1 MAKEQK
7 KGKRFLPWLMVLSM
21 MLSLAPVNA
30 FAEESN
36 EGAAESYC
44 PDSESTTESSNE
56 SSDSTEVSESN
67 DAADESSESS
77 EDETTDAPAVEETEA
92 ASDEKISDE
101 EISEEETDAAFSVE
115 EEEAPATEESIS
127 TGSAVSEKAVV
138 FAEESAAK
146 PTEET
151 YPVYVYACFANNGT
165 LLDRG
170 NNHPAAVVTDG
181 KEQEISWNGDAS
193 HGWYYITFGKFTE
206 GTTVKPENGASANL
220 TDKPT
225 NLEMDAFTEDGNA
238 ADNGFKLSDVDNWK
252 DLFVSSGATG
262 FPGVKNSWHLD
273 GQIAVHAVTYAAN
286 GSDVTKLPASSADNR
301 IYYRG
306 KYQVA
311 AEEPEREGYTFKG
324 WKQDDSETLLHAGD
338 EITLTG
344 DVTLTAVWDKNAS
357 DSSETNPYPVYV
369 YARFVNGANH
379 LSGDTK
385 IIKNGVE
392 KTITW
397 NEDSNKGALSVYYIT
412 FGHVA
417 NGTDVAPTSGAS
429 ATFKGNLDDMSA
441 FDGTGSASA
450 NGFDPSDVTEWSSL
464 GYSTGTTGFH
474 GNASWHLDGD
484 IRVYTIAYANGLDEA
499 SEETV
504 AGMPEKDENYYLGT
518 YTVTTAVPTREGYTF
533 DGWTLDGKQVG
544 ETINLSEISDKT
556 AAEVTLTAQWKQNV
570 VQPTKKRHH
579 SDAEDTA
586 PVTPSVEIADDE
598 ALGLNIADHYA
609 YIVGYGNGEVRPQ
622 NSITRAEVASI
633 FFRLLEDDVRD
644 ANYTRE
650 NNFTD
655 VSADAWYC
663 SAVST
668 LSAMGILSGYPD
680 ATFRPNASITRA
692 EFAAIATRFDAD
704 GDKTPASFDDIAN
717 HWAKDEIAVAANNG
731 WVNGYEDGSFRPQN
745 NITRAETMS
754 LVNRVLNRKPE
765 TAEDLLSDMVTFTDN
780 ADTNAWYYL
789 AVQEA
794 TNSHYNTNKENSAY
808 EKWTELRETRD
819 WSELG

>member
-92 ASDEKISDE
+92 ASEKISGE

-146 PTEET
+146 PTEDAP
-151 YPVYVYACFANNGT
+151 YYSAYVYACFANNGT
-165 LLDRG
+165 LLNRE
-170 NNHPAAVVTDG
+170 NRPAAVVTNG
-181 KEQEISWNGDAS
+181 VKQEISWNKDAS
-193 HGWYYITFGKFTE
+193 QGWYYITFGEVEK
-206 GTTVKPENGASANL
+206 GTTVAPVKGASTEFTGDL
-220 TDKPT
+220 SK
-225 NLEMDAFTEDGNA
+225 MDDFTGIGNA
-238 ADNGFKLSDVDNWK
+238 KDNGFKWSDVTHWGN
-252 DLFVSSGATG
+252 LGGAGGATG
-262 FPGVKNSWHLD
+262 FHSNVSWHLD
-273 GQIAVHAVTYAAN
+273 GEINVHAVTYTAN
-286 GSDVTKLPASSADNR
+286 GEGVTKLPASSADNR

-306 KYQVA
+306 TYQVA
-311 AEEPEREGYTFKG
+311 AEKPEREGYTFKG
-324 WKQDDSETLLHAGD
+324 WKQDGSETLLHAGD
-338 EITLTG
+338 EITLDG

-429 ATFKGNLDDMSA
+429 ATFKGNLEDMFA
-441 FDGTGSASA
+441 FAGTGSASA

-704 GDKTPASFDDIAN
+704 GDKTPASFGDIAN

>member
-36 EGAAESYC
+36 DSTAESYC
-44 PDSESTTESSNE
+44 PDSERTTESSDE
-56 SSDSTEVSESN
+56 SSDNSSEVSEGN
-67 DAADESSESS
+67 DAAEESS
-77 EDETTDAPAVEETEA
+77 EDETTAAPEESEA
-92 ASDEKISDE
+92 ASEDETDAAL
-101 EISEEETDAAFSVE
+101 DAAFSVE
-115 EEEAPATEESIS
+115 AKAEAPATEESIS

-138 FAEESAAK
+138 FAEESAA
-146 PTEET
+146 PPAEDVTY
-151 YPVYVYACFANNGT
+151 YPVYVYAYFANSGT
-165 LLDRG
+165 LLNRG
-170 NNHPAAVVTDG
+170 NNHPAAVVING
-181 KEQEISWNGDAS
+181 VKQEILWNEDAS
-193 HGWYYITFGKFTE
+193 RGWYYITFGEVEK
-206 GTTVKPENGASANL
+206 GTTVAPVKGASA
-220 TDKPT
+220 
-225 NLEMDAFTEDGNA
+225 AFEGD
-238 ADNGFKLSDVDNWK
+238 WK
-252 DLFVSSGATG
+252 DFADFKGVGSAAGNNFELSNVDTWGDLGFNTGATG
-262 FPGVKNSWHLD
+262 FPGVRASWHLD
-273 GQIAVHAVTYAAN
+273 GQIAVHAVIYAPN
-286 GSDVTKLPASSADNR
+286 GEGVSNLPASSADNR
-301 IYYRG
+301 VYYRG
-306 KYQVA
+306 TYTVA
-311 AEEPEREGYTFKG
+311 TDEPKREGYTFKG
-324 WKQDDSETLLHAGD
+324 WKQDGSETLLHAGD
-338 EITLTG
+338 HITLTG
-344 DVTLTAVWDKNAS
+344 DATLTAEWEKNAS
-357 DSSETNPYPVYV
+357 DSSETPHYSPVYV
-369 YARFVNGANH
+369 YARFINGETH

-385 IIKNGVE
+385 VIKNGVK

-397 NEDSNKGALSVYYIT
+397 NEDSNKGVQSVYYIT

-417 NGTDVAPTSGAS
+417 NGTDVAPTNGAS
-429 ATFKGNLDDMSA
+429 ATFKGNLNDVVA

-450 NGFDPSDVTEWSSL
+450 NGFAPSDVTEWGSL
-464 GYSTGTTGFH
+464 SYNTGATGFH
-474 GNASWHLDGD
+474 SSVSWHLDGD
-484 IRVYTIAYANGLDEA
+484 IHVYTVAYANGLDEA

-504 AGMPEKDENYYLGT
+504 ADMPEKDTNYYLGT

-544 ETINLSEISDKT
+544 ETIDLSKISNKT
-556 AAEVTLTAQWKQNV
+556 AAEVTLTAQWKENAKPE
-570 VQPTKKRHH
+570 QPAKKRHPSH
-579 SDAEDTA
+579 AEDTA
-586 PVTPSVEIADDE
+586 PVNPEVEIKDDE
-598 ALGLNIADHYA
+598 ALGLNQADHYA

-644 ANYTRE
+644 ANYTHE
-650 NNFTD
+650 NSFTD
-655 VSADAWYC
+655 VSSDAWYC

-680 ATFRPNASITRA
+680 AAFRPNASITRA

-717 HWAKDEIAVAANNG
+717 HWAKGEIAVAANND
-731 WVNGYEDGSFRPQN
+731 WVNGYKDGSFRPQN

-765 TAEDLLSDMVTFTDN
+765 TAEDLLENMAKWTDN

-794 TNSHYNTNKENSAY
+794 TNSHYYEYKENSQY

-819 WSELG
+819 WSELDK

>member
-7 KGKRFLPWLMVLSM
+7 KSRRFLPWLLVLSM
-21 MLSLAPVNA
+21 MLSIAPVNA

-36 EGAAESYC
+36 EGTAESYC

-67 DAADESSESS
+67 DAADESSE
-77 EDETTDAPAVEETEA
+77 DETTDASAAEETEA
-92 ASDEKISDE
+92 ASDEEISE
-101 EISEEETDAAFSVE
+101 KEISEEETDAAFSVE
-115 EEEAPATEESIS
+115 EKEAPATEESIS

-138 FAEESAAK
+138 FAEKSAAK
-146 PTEET
+146 PAEGT
-151 YPVYVYACFANNGT
+151 YPVYVYACFANNGK
-165 LLDRG
+165 LLDRE

-181 KEQEISWNGDAS
+181 VKQEVFWNEDAVR
-193 HGWYYITFGKFTE
+193 GWYYITFGEVEE
-206 GTTVKPENGASANL
+206 GAIEKPSKGASAEFTGSLADLRYFTGVGQASDSNL
-220 TDKPT
+220 
-225 NLEMDAFTEDGNA
+225 G
-238 ADNGFKLSDVDNWK
+238 LSDVTWGKKLGGNG
-252 DLFVSSGATG
+252 GATG
-262 FPGVKNSWHLD
+262 FPGVKESWHLD
-273 GQIAVHAVTYAAN
+273 GEINVHAVTYAAN
-286 GSDVTKLPASSADNR
+286 GSDVSNLPASSADNR

-311 AEEPEREGYTFKG
+311 AEVPERKGYTFKG
-324 WKQDDSETLLHAGD
+324 WKLDGRLLHAGD
-338 EITLTG
+338 EITLNG
-344 DVTLTAVWDKNAS
+344 DVTLTAEWEKNTS
-357 DSSETNPYPVYV
+357 DSSETPHYYPVYV
-369 YARFVNGANH
+369 YARFVNGTNH

-417 NGTDVAPTSGAS
+417 NGTTVAPVKGAS
-429 ATFKGNLDDMSA
+429 ATFTGNLDEMLP

-450 NGFDPSDVTEWSSL
+450 NGFAPSDVTEWGNL

-484 IRVYTIAYANGLDEA
+484 IRVYTVAYADGLDEA

-504 AGMPEKDENYYLGT
+504 AGIPETDANYYFGT
-518 YTVTTAVPTREGYTF
+518 YTVTTAIPTREGYTF
-533 DGWTLDGKQVG
+533 DGWTLDGTKVG
-544 ETINLSEISDKT
+544 ETINLSKISNNA
-556 AAEVTLTAQWKQNV
+556 AAEITLTAQWKQNT
-570 VQPTKKRHH
+570 VQPNKKHHH

-586 PVTPSVEIADDE
+586 PVTPSVEITDDE

-650 NNFTD
+650 NSFTD

-704 GDKTPASFDDIAN
+704 GDKTPASFGDIAN

>member
-1 MAKEQK
+1 MAKKQK
-7 KGKRFLPWLMVLSM
+7 NSKRFLPWLMVLSM
-21 MLSLAPVNA
+21 MLSLVPVNA

-36 EGAAESYC
+36 EGTSESYC
-44 PDSESTTESSNE
+44 SDSESTTESSNE
-56 SSDSTEVSESN
+56 SSDNSSEVSESN
-67 DAADESSESS
+67 DAADEPSES
-77 EDETTDAPAVEETEA
+77 ETADATEETEA
-92 ASDEKISDE
+92 ASE
-101 EISEEETDAAFSVE
+101 EENSEEEAEGS
-115 EEEAPATEESIS
+115 EASTEESIS
-127 TGSAVSEKAVV
+127 TATSAKAAV

-146 PTEET
+146 STEET
-151 YPVYVYACFANNGT
+151 YPVYVYACFANNGIS
-165 LLDRG
+165 LDRE

-181 KEQEISWNGDAS
+181 KEQVISWNGDAS
-193 HGWYYITFGKFTE
+193 HGWYYITFGAFAE
-206 GTTVKPENGASANL
+206 GTTVKPESGASADL
-220 TDKPT
+220 IGKPT
-225 NLEMDAFTEDGNA
+225 NMELDPFTGDGNA
-238 ADNGFKLSDVDNWK
+238 ADNGFKLSDVDNWD
-252 DLFVSSGATG
+252 DLIVSSGATG

-273 GQIAVHAVTYAAN
+273 GEINVHAVTYAAN
-286 GSDVTKLPASSADNR
+286 GEDVTNLPASSADSR

-306 KYQVA
+306 TYKVA
-311 AEEPEREGYTFKG
+311 AAEPKREGYTFKG
-324 WKQDDSETLLHAGD
+324 WKLDGEDELIHAD
-338 EITLTG
+338 KEITLTD
-344 DVTLTAVWDKNAS
+344 DVTLTAVWDKNTS
-357 DSSETNPYPVYV
+357 DSSETTHYYPVYV
-369 YARFVNGANH
+369 YARFINGTNH

-385 IIKNGVE
+385 IFKNGVE

-412 FGHVA
+412 FGHVT
-417 NGTDVAPTSGAS
+417 NGTTIAPTKDTTL
-429 ATFKGNLDDMSA
+429 TFEGNLNEMVD
-441 FDGTGSASA
+441 FDGTGSAAA
-450 NGFDPSDVTEWSSL
+450 NGFDPSDVTEWGSL
-464 GYSTGTTGFH
+464 SYSTGTTGFH

-484 IRVYTIAYANGLDEA
+484 IRVYTVAYADGLDEA
-499 SEETV
+499 SEEMV
-504 AGMPEKDENYYLGT
+504 ADMPETDANYYLGT

-544 ETINLSEISDKT
+544 ETIDLSKISDKT
-556 AAEVTLTAQWKQNV
+556 AAEVTLTAQWKENAKQEEP

-579 SDAEDTA
+579 SDEEEPA
-586 PVTPSVEIADDE
+586 TPSVEIADDE

-633 FFRLLEDDVRD
+633 FFRLLEDDVRN

-704 GDKTPASFDDIAN
+704 GDKTPASFGDIAN

-794 TNSHYNTNKENSAY
+794 TNSHYHTNKENSAY

-819 WSELG
+819 WSKLG

>member
-36 EGAAESYC
+36 DSTAESYC
-44 PDSESTTESSNE
+44 PDSESTTESS
-56 SSDSTEVSESN
+56 DSNSEVSEGN
-67 DAADESSESS
+67 DAAEESS
-77 EDETTDAPAVEETEA
+77 EDETTDAPEESEA
-92 ASDEKISDE
+92 ASEDETDAAF
-101 EISEEETDAAFSVE
+101 DAAFSVE
-115 EEEAPATEESIS
+115 AKAEAPATEKSIS

-138 FAEESAAK
+138 FAEESAA
-146 PTEET
+146 PPAEDVTY

-165 LLDRG
+165 PLNRG
-170 NNHPAAVVTDG
+170 NNHPAAVVING
-181 KEQEISWNGDAS
+181 VKQKIFWNEDAS
-193 HGWYYITFGKFTE
+193 RGWYYITFGEVEE
-206 GTTVKPENGASANL
+206 GTTEKPVKGASA
-220 TDKPT
+220 K
-225 NLEMDAFTEDGNA
+225 FT
-238 ADNGFKLSDVDNWK
+238 DNWDAMLDFK
-252 DLFVSSGATG
+252 GVGSAAGNKFELSNVDTWGDLGFNTGATG
-262 FPGVKNSWHLD
+262 FPGVRAFWHLD
-273 GQIAVHAVTYAAN
+273 GQIAVHAVTYAPN
-286 GSDVTKLPASSADNR
+286 GEGVSNLPTSSADNR
-301 IYYRG
+301 VYYRG
-306 KYQVA
+306 TYTVA

-324 WKQDDSETLLHAGD
+324 WKQDGSETLLHAGD
-338 EITLTG
+338 RITLTG
-344 DVTLTAVWDKNAS
+344 DATLTAEWEKNAS
-357 DSSETNPYPVYV
+357 DSSETPHYSPVYV
-369 YARFVNGANH
+369 YARFINGETP

-385 IIKNGVE
+385 VIKNGVE

-397 NEDSNKGALSVYYIT
+397 NEDSNKGVQSVYYIT

-417 NGTDVAPTSGAS
+417 NGTDVAPTNGAS
-429 ATFKGNLDDMSA
+429 ATFKGNLNDMFA

-450 NGFDPSDVTEWSSL
+450 NGFAPSDVTEWGSL
-464 GYSTGTTGFH
+464 SYNTGATGFP
-474 GNASWHLDGD
+474 NAGYSWHLDGD
-484 IRVYTIAYANGLDEA
+484 IRVYTVAYANGLDEA

-504 AGMPEKDENYYLGT
+504 ADMPEKDTNYYLGT
-518 YTVTTAVPTREGYTF
+518 YTITTAVPTREGYTF

-544 ETINLSEISDKT
+544 KTINLAEISDKNT
-556 AAEVTLTAQWKQNV
+556 AEITLVAQWTKDT
-570 VQPTKKRHH
+570 VQPTPSKKRHH
-579 SDAEDTA
+579 SEQEEPVAE
-586 PVTPSVEIADDE
+586 PVVEIADEE
-598 ALGLNIADHYA
+598 ALGLNNTDHFA

-650 NNFTD
+650 NSFTD
-655 VSADAWYC
+655 VSSDAWYC

-731 WVNGYEDGSFRPQN
+731 WVNGYKDGSFRPQN

-754 LVNRVLNRKPE
+754 LVNRVLNRNPE
-765 TAEDLLSDMVTFTDN
+765 TAEDLLSDMITFTDN

-794 TNSHYNTNKENSAY
+794 TNSHYNTSKENSAY
-808 EKWTELRETRD
+808 EKWTGLRKTLD
-819 WSELG
+819 

>member
-36 EGAAESYC
+36 DSTAESYC
-44 PDSESTTESSNE
+44 PDSERTTESSDE
-56 SSDSTEVSESN
+56 SSDNSSEVSESN
-67 DAADESSESS
+67 DAAEESS
-77 EDETTDAPAVEETEA
+77 EDETTAAPEESEA
-92 ASDEKISDE
+92 ASED
-101 EISEEETDAAFSVE
+101 ETDAAFSVE
-115 EEEAPATEESIS
+115 AKAEAPATEESIS

-138 FAEESAAK
+138 FAEESAA
-146 PTEET
+146 PPAEDVTY

-165 LLDRG
+165 SLNRG
-170 NNHPAAVVTDG
+170 NNHPAAVVING
-181 KEQEISWNGDAS
+181 VKQEILWNEDAS
-193 HGWYYITFGKFTE
+193 RGWYYITFGEVEK
-206 GTTVKPENGASANL
+206 GTTVAPVKGASA
-220 TDKPT
+220 
-225 NLEMDAFTEDGNA
+225 AFEGDWKNFADFKGVGSAAGN
-238 ADNGFKLSDVDNWK
+238 NFKLSNVDTWG
-252 DLFVSSGATG
+252 DLGFNTGATG
-262 FPGVKNSWHLD
+262 FDAGNSWHLD
-273 GQIAVHAVTYAAN
+273 GTINVYAVTYAAN
-286 GSDVTKLPASSADNR
+286 GEGVSNLPTSSADNR
-301 IYYRG
+301 VYYRG
-306 KYQVA
+306 TYTVA
-311 AEEPEREGYTFKG
+311 AEEPKREGYTFEG
-324 WKQDDSETLLHAGD
+324 WKQDGSKTLLHAGD
-338 EITLTG
+338 RITLTG
-344 DVTLTAVWDKNAS
+344 DATLTAEWEKNAS
-357 DSSETNPYPVYV
+357 DSSETPHYPVYV
-369 YARFVNGANH
+369 YARFINGETH

-385 IIKNGVE
+385 VIKNGVE

-397 NEDSNKGALSVYYIT
+397 NEDSNKGVQSVYYIT

-417 NGTDVAPTSGAS
+417 NGTDVVPTNGAS
-429 ATFKGNLDDMSA
+429 ATFKGNLDDMFA
-441 FDGTGSASA
+441 FDGIGSASA
-450 NGFDPSDVTEWSSL
+450 NGFALSDVTEWGSL
-464 GYSTGTTGFH
+464 SYNTGATGFH
-474 GNASWHLDGD
+474 SSVSWHLDGD
-484 IRVYTIAYANGLDEA
+484 IRVYSVAYANGLDET

-504 AGMPEKDENYYLGT
+504 ADMPEKDTNYYLGT

-544 ETINLSEISDKT
+544 ETIDLSKISNKT
-556 AAEVTLTAQWKQNV
+556 AAEVTLTAQWKENAKPE
-570 VQPTKKRHH
+570 QPAKKRHPSH
-579 SDAEDTA
+579 TEDTA
-586 PVTPSVEIADDE
+586 PVNSEVEIEDDE
-598 ALGLNIADHYA
+598 ALGLNQADHYA

-655 VSADAWYC
+655 VSSDAWYC

-680 ATFRPNASITRA
+680 AAFRPNASITRA
-692 EFAAIATRFDAD
+692 EFAAIATRFDAA

-717 HWAKDEIAVAANNG
+717 HWAKDEIAVAANND

-754 LVNRVLNRKPE
+754 LVNRVLNRNPE
-765 TAEDLLSDMVTFTDN
+765 TAEDLLSDMITFTDN

-808 EKWTELRETRD
+808 EKWTGLRKTLD
-819 WSELG
+819 

>member
-36 EGAAESYC
+36 DSTAESYC
-44 PDSESTTESSNE
+44 PDSESTTESTTE
-56 SSDSTEVSESN
+56 SSDESSDNSSEVSESN
-67 DAADESSESS
+67 DAAEEPS
-77 EDETTDAPAVEETEA
+77 EDETTDAPKETEA
-92 ASDEKISDE
+92 ASKDETD
-101 EISEEETDAAFSVE
+101 TAFDAAFSFE
-115 EEEAPATEESIS
+115 AKEEAPKKSIS

-138 FAEESAAK
+138 FAEESAA
-146 PTEET
+146 PPVEDVTT
-151 YPVYVYACFANNGT
+151 YYPVYVYACFANNGT
-165 LLDRG
+165 LLNRG

-181 KEQEISWNGDAS
+181 VKQEISWNEDAPR
-193 HGWYYITFGKFTE
+193 GWYYITFGEVEK
-206 GTTVKPENGASANL
+206 GTTVAPVKGASATLNGKHA
-220 TDKPT
+220 DMEMKP
-225 NLEMDAFTEDGNA
+225 FTGIGNA
-238 ADNGFKLSDVDNWK
+238 AGNNFRLSNVGTWGDLGFNT
-252 DLFVSSGATG
+252 GATG
-262 FPGVKNSWHLD
+262 FPGVRASWHLD
-273 GQIAVHAVTYAAN
+273 GQIDVHAVTYATDGEGVSN
-286 GSDVTKLPASSADNR
+286 LPASSADNR
-301 IYYRG
+301 VYYRG
-306 KYQVA
+306 TYKVA

-324 WKQDDSETLLHAGD
+324 WKQDNSEALLHAGD
-338 EITLTG
+338 EITLDG

-369 YARFVNGANH
+369 YARFMNGANH

-385 IIKNGVE
+385 IIKNGEE

-417 NGTDVAPTSGAS
+417 NGTNVAPTSGAS
-429 ATFKGNLDDMSA
+429 ATFKGDLDDMSA
-441 FDGTGSASA
+441 FDDTGSASA
-450 NGFDPSDVTEWSSL
+450 NGFDPSDVTEWGNLS
-464 GYSTGTTGFH
+464 YNTGATGFL
-474 GNASWHLDGD
+474 NAGHSWHLDGD
-484 IRVYTIAYANGLDEA
+484 IRVYTVAYTDGLDEA

-504 AGMPEKDENYYLGT
+504 ADMPEKDTNYYLGT
-518 YTVTTAVPTREGYTF
+518 YTVSTAVPTREGYTF
-533 DGWTLDGKQVG
+533 DGWTLDGTKVG
-544 ETINLSEISDKT
+544 ETIDLRKISDKT
-556 AAEVTLTAQWKQNV
+556 AAEVTLTAQWKENAKPEEPK
-570 VQPTKKRHH
+570 QPAKKRHH
-579 SDAEDTA
+579 SDTEDTA
-586 PVTPSVEIADDE
+586 PVNPEVEIKDDE
-598 ALGLNIADHYA
+598 ALGLNQTDHYA
-609 YIVGYGNGEVRPQ
+609 YIFGYGNGEVRPQ

-650 NNFTD
+650 NSFTD
-655 VSADAWYC
+655 VSSDAWYC

-680 ATFRPNASITRA
+680 AAFRPNASITRA

-704 GDKTPASFDDIAN
+704 GNKTPASFDDIAN
-717 HWAKDEIAVAANNG
+717 HWAKDEIAVAANND

-765 TAEDLLSDMVTFTDN
+765 TAEDLLSDMITFTDN

-794 TNSHYNTNKENSAY
+794 TNSHYNTSKENSAY
-808 EKWTELRETRD
+808 EKWTGLRKTLD
-819 WSELG
+819 

>member
-36 EGAAESYC
+36 DSTSESYC
-44 PDSESTTESSNE
+44 PDSESTTESSDE
-56 SSDSTEVSESN
+56 SSDNSSEVSEGN
-67 DAADESSESS
+67 DAAEESS
-77 EDETTDAPAVEETEA
+77 EDKTTDAPEETEA
-92 ASDEKISDE
+92 ASEDETDVAF
-101 EISEEETDAAFSVE
+101 DAAFSVE
-115 EEEAPATEESIS
+115 AKAEAPATEESIS

-138 FAEESAAK
+138 FAEESAA
-146 PTEET
+146 PPAEDVTY

-165 LLDRG
+165 PLNRG
-170 NNHPAAVVTDG
+170 NNHPAAVVING
-181 KEQEISWNGDAS
+181 VKQKILWNEDAS
-193 HGWYYITFGKFTE
+193 RGWYYITFGEVEK
-206 GTTVKPENGASANL
+206 GTTVAPVKGASAKF
-220 TDKPT
+220 TD
-225 NLEMDAFTEDGNA
+225 NWDAMLDFKGVGSAAGN
-238 ADNGFKLSDVDNWK
+238 NFKLSNVDTWG
-252 DLFVSSGATG
+252 DLGFNTGATG
-262 FPGVKNSWHLD
+262 FNAGNSWHLD
-273 GQIAVHAVTYAAN
+273 GQIDVHAVTYAPN
-286 GSDVTKLPASSADNR
+286 GEGVSNLPASSADNR
-301 IYYRG
+301 VYYRG
-306 KYQVA
+306 TYTVA
-311 AEEPEREGYTFKG
+311 AEEPKREGYTFKG
-324 WKQDDSETLLHAGD
+324 WKQDGSETLLHAD
-338 EITLTG
+338 DHITLTG
-344 DVTLTAVWDKNAS
+344 DATLTAEWEKNAS
-357 DSSETNPYPVYV
+357 DSSETPHYSPVYV
-369 YARFVNGANH
+369 YARFINGETH

-385 IIKNGVE
+385 VIKNGVE

-397 NEDSNKGALSVYYIT
+397 NEDSNKGVQSVYYIT

-417 NGTDVAPTSGAS
+417 NGTDVAPTNGAS
-429 ATFKGNLDDMSA
+429 ATFKGNLNDVVA
-441 FDGTGSASA
+441 FNGIGSASA
-450 NGFDPSDVTEWSSL
+450 NGFDLSDVTEWGSL
-464 GYSTGTTGFH
+464 SYNTGATGFH
-474 GNASWHLDGD
+474 SSVSWHRDGD
-484 IRVYTIAYANGLDEA
+484 IHVYTVAYANGLDEA

-504 AGMPEKDENYYLGT
+504 ADMPEKDTNYYLGT

-544 ETINLSEISDKT
+544 KTIDLSKISNKT
-556 AAEVTLTAQWKQNV
+556 AAEVTLTAQWKENAKPE
-570 VQPTKKRHH
+570 QPAKKRHH
-579 SDAEDTA
+579 SHTEDTA
-586 PVTPSVEIADDE
+586 PVNPEVEIKDDE
-598 ALGLNIADHYA
+598 ALGLNQTDHYA

-655 VSADAWYC
+655 VSNDAWYC

-680 ATFRPNASITRA
+680 AAFRPNASITRA

-717 HWAKDEIAVAANNG
+717 HWAKDEISVAANNG
-731 WVNGYEDGSFRPQN
+731 WVNGYKDGSFRPQN
-745 NITRAETMS
+745 KITRAETMS

-765 TAEDLLSDMVTFTDN
+765 TAEDLLENMAKWTDN

-794 TNSHYNTNKENSAY
+794 TNSHYYEYKENSQY

-819 WSELG
+819 WSELDK